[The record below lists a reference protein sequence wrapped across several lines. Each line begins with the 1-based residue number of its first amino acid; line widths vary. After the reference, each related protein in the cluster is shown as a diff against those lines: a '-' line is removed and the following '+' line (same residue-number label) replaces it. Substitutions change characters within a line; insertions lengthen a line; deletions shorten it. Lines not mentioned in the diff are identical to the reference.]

1 MRSKAVSKGIP
12 AIFLDRDGTINIDHG
27 YVHQIDDFE
36 FIEGAIEAMIE
47 LKKMGYALV
56 VVTNQS
62 GIGRGIYTE
71 DQFMTLTEW
80 MDWSLADRGVDL
92 DGIYFCPHHPDATVE
107 EYKQECNCRKPK
119 PGMLLDAQQFLNI
132 DMASS
137 IMVGDKLADMQAG
150 KAALVGTNVLV
161 KSGEPV
167 TDDAIASADLV
178 INSLADLPKALKSI
192 TK

>member
-1 MRSKAVSKGIP
+1 MSKGIP
-12 AIFLDRDGTINIDHG
+12 AVFLDRDGTINIDHG

-36 FIEGAIEAMIE
+36 FIEGSIEAMVE

-71 DQFMTLTEW
+71 DQFMNLTEW

-107 EYKQECNCRKPK
+107 EYKLECNCRKPK

-150 KAALVGTNVLV
+150 KAAHVGINVLV
-161 KSGEPV
+161 KSGETV
-167 TDDAIASADLV
+167 TDEAITSADIV
-178 INSLADLPKALKSI
+178 INSLAELPNALKNI
-192 TK
+192 RK

>member
-1 MRSKAVSKGIP
+1 MSKGIP

-27 YVHQIDDFE
+27 YVHKIDDFQ
-36 FIEGAIEAMIE
+36 FIEGAIEAMAE

-62 GIGRGIYTE
+62 GIGRGIYSE
-71 DQFMTLTEW
+71 DSFMQLTEW

-92 DGIYFCPHHPDATVE
+92 DGIYFCPHHPEAKDK
-107 EYKQECNCRKPK
+107 EYRQDCDCRKPK
-119 PGMLLDAQQFLNI
+119 PGMLLDAQSFLNI

-150 KAALVGTNVLV
+150 KAAKVGTTILV
-161 KSGEPV
+161 KSGEAV
-167 TDDAIASADLV
+167 SEEAIANADMV
-178 INSLADLPKALKSI
+178 IKSIAELPKVVKSI
-192 TK
+192 KKQAL

>member
-1 MRSKAVSKGIP
+1 MNKGIP

-27 YVHQIDDFE
+27 YVHKIDDFH
-36 FIEGAIEAMIE
+36 FIDGAIEAMAE

-62 GIGRGIYTE
+62 GIGRGIYSE
-71 DQFMTLTEW
+71 DSFMQLTEW

-92 DGIYFCPHHPDATVE
+92 DGIYFCPHHPDAKE
-107 EYKQECNCRKPK
+107 AEYRQDCDCRKPK
-119 PGMLLDAQQFLNI
+119 PGMLLDAQSFLNI

-150 KAALVGTNVLV
+150 RAAKVGTTILV
-161 KSGEPV
+161 RSGEEV
-167 TDDAIASADLV
+167 TEEAISNADMV
-178 INSLADLPKALKSI
+178 IDSIAELPQIVKNIK
-192 TK
+192 K